1 MAKTYDKVRY
11 IETSGFNP
19 HYNLAVESALLM
31 TMSFRPLTSA
41 KSPSF
46 FVEAVKQAIKDVL
59 TEKYGRLTE
68 NSAVDEK
75 KIDEFYK
82 KYSDDL
88 WLYGKD
94 VKLQSHKYKRF
105 SWGYADVSFT
115 LSGGVIKD
123 IKVFSDSIFPDDI
136 DAAIRA
142 LKGLNVLKEN
152 TGLNQ
157 FASDVMSLINE

>member
-1 MAKTYDKVRY
+1 M
-11 IETSGFNP
+11 
-19 HYNLAVESALLM
+19 
-31 TMSFRPLTSA
+31 
-41 KSPSF
+41 
-46 FVEAVKQAIKDVL
+46 
-59 TEKYGRLTE
+59 
-68 NSAVDEK
+68 DEK
-75 KIDEFYK
+75 KTDEFYK

-157 FASDVMSLINE
+157 VASDVLSLINE